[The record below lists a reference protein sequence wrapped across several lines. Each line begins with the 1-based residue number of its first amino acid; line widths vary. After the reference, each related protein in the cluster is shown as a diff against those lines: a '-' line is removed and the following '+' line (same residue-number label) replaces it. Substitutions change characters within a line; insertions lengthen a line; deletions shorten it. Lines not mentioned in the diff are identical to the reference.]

1 MSPTCTL
8 YEIEYELT
16 YLLDTLEGL
25 LPEEEQMRLELEEAI
40 TRAVRAEIQKVD
52 GISHMLAHFE
62 SQAQLAA
69 AESKR
74 LQVRK
79 KAFERSRERLELYV
93 RKAMELA
100 GVKKLE
106 GQTTALSLRVAPASV
121 LITDFDAVPAEYK
134 EIRTEVVINKDAVKK
149 ALRGGAKVP
158 GADLSKGNL
167 YLVRR

>member
-8 YEIEYELT
+8 YDIEYELI
-16 YLLDTLEGL
+16 YLLDTLDGL
-25 LPEEEQMRLELEEAI
+25 QPDDVDSRVELEEAL
-40 TRAVRAEIQKVD
+40 TRAVQAELKKVD

-74 LQVRK
+74 LQLRK
-79 KAFERSRERLELYV
+79 KAFERSGERLEIYV
-93 RKAMELA
+93 RNAMRLA

-106 GQTTALSLRVAPASV
+106 GETTTLSLRNAPASV
-121 LITDFDAVPAEYK
+121 LITNFEAVPAEYK
-134 EIRTEVVINKDAVKK
+134 EIRTEVVVDKDSVKK
-149 ALRGGAKVP
+149 ALKGGTKVP
-158 GADLSKGNL
+158 GAELSEGNV